1 MNDNRMI
8 SGPAEYA
15 AGWDKIDSIT
25 EPLDRDGIPYVLI
38 LGIPGTDETRAVSSG
53 GFTRK
58 DHNLLRHVLAMHF
71 EKFPPVEKPD
81 V

>member
-1 MNDNRMI
+1 MDSDKRI

-25 EPLDRDGIPYVLI
+25 EPLDRDGIPYVLV
-38 LGIPGTDETRAVSSG
+38 LGIPGTSETRSVSSG
-53 GFTRK
+53 GFTK
-58 DHNLLRHVLAMHF
+58 SDHECIMAGITNHF
-71 EKFPPVEKPD
+71 LKFPPAENPD